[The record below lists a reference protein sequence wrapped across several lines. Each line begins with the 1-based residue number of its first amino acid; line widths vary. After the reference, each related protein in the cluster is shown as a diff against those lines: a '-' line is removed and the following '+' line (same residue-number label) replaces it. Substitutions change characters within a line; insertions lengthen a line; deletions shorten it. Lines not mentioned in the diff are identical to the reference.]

1 MDFKMT
7 NDYLFRILLQEDI
20 PTLRSIIASFM
31 RVSESEIEEVLVTN
45 PIIPGENVDDKE
57 IHLDISVIINNRK
70 PIDIEMQTRNIT
82 GWVDRSVL
90 YACRGYDSL
99 SRGGDYID
107 NPGFWQVAFCDFT
120 IFKEHPAFF
129 RTFALISNDKE
140 HVVYNDSLQI
150 LNIDLTKIELA
161 TEDDR
166 KYGLVDWAR
175 LFKAKTWEELK
186 MLAEKNQNINNAISS
201 AWQMTEDERIRD
213 QMRRREENE
222 FLWNY
227 IVNEAERAKEEIK
240 EKDALIRELQEKLD
254 VYESKK

>member
-1 MDFKMT
+1 M
-7 NDYLFRILLQEDI
+7 
-20 PTLRSIIASFM
+20 
-31 RVSESEIEEVLVTN
+31 
-45 PIIPGENVDDKE
+45 
-57 IHLDISVIINNRK
+57 
-70 PIDIEMQTRNIT
+70 
-82 GWVDRSVL
+82 
-90 YACRGYDSL
+90 
-99 SRGGDYID
+99 
-107 NPGFWQVAFCDFT
+107 
-120 IFKEHPAFF
+120 
-129 RTFALISNDKE
+129 
-140 HVVYNDSLQI
+140 YNDSLQI
-150 LNIDLTKIELA
+150 LNINLTKIELA
-161 TEDDR
+161 TEDDH